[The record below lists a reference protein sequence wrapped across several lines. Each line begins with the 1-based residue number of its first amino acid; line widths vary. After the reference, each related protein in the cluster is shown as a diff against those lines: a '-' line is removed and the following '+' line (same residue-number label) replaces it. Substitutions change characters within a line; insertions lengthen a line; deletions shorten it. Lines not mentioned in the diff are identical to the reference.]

1 MRPNGGHLLIRKEGI
16 LHLRGHSHRR
26 WKVTVL
32 QISIQPK
39 LSIFGII
46 AAKKMVIVKIM
57 VIFTQSYIYMV

>member
-1 MRPNGGHLLIRKEGI
+1 MKPAMTEAPPLESLA
-16 LHLRGHSHRR
+16 
-26 WKVTVL
+26 
-32 QISIQPK
+32 IQPK